1 MGDRLEA
8 GTITISGAGGDEI
21 EAYAAHPTGESASGG
36 VVVIHHMPGYD
47 EATKEITRRFA
58 AWGWSAVCPNL
69 HHRFAPGAAF
79 DDAAA
84 AMRAAGGVP
93 DEQLVGDVAGAAAY
107 LRGHRASNGKV
118 ATIGFCSG
126 GRQSVLA
133 GCALD
138 IDAVIDCYGA
148 SVLTPTDAGSAIQM
162 SSLEDRLPS
171 LSCPVLGMFGAED
184 KHPSPEEVDRFDKV
198 LSELGVEHE
207 FHTFE
212 DAGHGFFG
220 VDRPG
225 YRQAAATEGWRFVRD
240 FLERHLVVKDDR

>member
-1 MGDRLEA
+1 
-8 GTITISGAGGDEI
+8 
-21 EAYAAHPTGESASGG
+21 
-36 VVVIHHMPGYD
+36 
-47 EATKEITRRFA
+47 
-58 AWGWSAVCPNL
+58 
-69 HHRFAPGAAF
+69 
-79 DDAAA
+79 
-84 AMRAAGGVP
+84 
-93 DEQLVGDVAGAAAY
+93 
-107 LRGHRASNGKV
+107 
-118 ATIGFCSG
+118 
-126 GRQSVLA
+126 
-133 GCALD
+133 
-138 IDAVIDCYGA
+138 
-148 SVLTPTDAGSAIQM
+148 M